1 MHPHP
6 VEDWPLRLEN
16 LKKLHFSLT
25 NYLEV
30 RLKLQHPL
38 VSEEL
43 DLVSVAINA
52 DRPTLIKLLQL
63 TVLVLTNCDK
73 KDIFITRIM
82 KMNEVV
88 QTHMMIFIREAMER
102 DESPKN
108 AVSEVAKLRKERRN
122 LNAKV
127 DKSQMQ
133 LELLMHSREAYEK
146 QIEEL
151 KMRNLDLENELIR
164 RVKMETVQ
172 PARDT
177 LVASLEA
184 SIVQKDRQ
192 IANLTAQLEEER
204 RIGESRLNALKD
216 ELDVANEHIG
226 RLAGLE
232 STLQKYKQKVEEFSD
247 VKIKLRTVVD
257 ENESLKKQLKSMK
270 EQLDSSVVAAQQVT
284 ASREE
289 LSKAKAKSAKL
300 DEDLR
305 ERDKQVK
312 ELRLTN
318 KDLEEKLQLSD
329 IKCKAATDQ
338 LDKLLVGDTSSD
350 DSFYA
355 RSPIVEESR
364 HGRKNTLEALGFN
377 ELSGDTRDRRHREV
391 LTLTSELAQ
400 VKFVKGRL
408 EEELHSLRTTS
419 STEMARLKAEQT
431 ASVNLHAQET
441 AAFTAKVQLLEG
453 ELNAAGRRS
462 NSEKADILAKLQFTE
477 MHFKQVDE
485 NLKALKR
492 EKEDLTGEVRS
503 LRREKEELTRRYLES
518 REQEVKL
525 VRELSEKQVKY
536 QAVDAERTQVMQKL
550 DETTTTLK
558 LLDGKMTGESELN
571 RSRSQIMT
579 LERRIM
585 QLEAE
590 SAELQVIPTQ
600 KGVKDREEQLRKAK
614 VDQEQIKALQGE
626 VTKWRH
632 LSAQKDQDISYL
644 ARAKEELNRA
654 LAEERK
660 LLFEVMQ
667 EMDSRLSDL
676 NSSTTR
682 ERASKLFQSHI

>member
-1 MHPHP
+1 M
-6 VEDWPLRLEN
+6 
-16 LKKLHFSLT
+16 
-25 NYLEV
+25 
-30 RLKLQHPL
+30 RLKLHHPL

-52 DRPTLIKLLQL
+52 DRPILIKLLQL
-63 TVLVLTNCDK
+63 TVLVLTNCEK

-164 RVKMETVQ
+164 RVKMETAQ

-177 LVASLEA
+177 LVTSLEA

-192 IANLTAQLEEER
+192 IANLTVQLEEER
-204 RIGESRLNALKD
+204 RIGESKLNALKD

-226 RLAGLE
+226 RLVGLE

-247 VKIKLRTVVD
+247 VKVKLRTVVD

-270 EQLDSSVVAAQQVT
+270 EQLDSSLVAAQQVA

-312 ELRLTN
+312 DLRLTN
-318 KDLEEKLQLSD
+318 RNLEEKLQLSD

-355 RSPIVEESR
+355 RSPPVEESR

-377 ELSGDTRDRRHREV
+377 ELSGDTRERRHREV
-391 LTLTSELAQ
+391 VTLTSELAQ
-400 VKFVKGRL
+400 VKFVKARL
-408 EEELHSLRTTS
+408 EEELHSLRTST
-419 STEMARLKAEQT
+419 STEMARLKSEQT
-431 ASVNLHAQET
+431 TSLNLHAQET
-441 AAFTAKVQLLEG
+441 AAFTAKVQILES
-453 ELNAAGRRS
+453 ELNAAGRRF

-503 LRREKEELTRRYLES
+503 LRKEKEELTSRYLES
-518 REQEVKL
+518 REQEVRL

-536 QAVDAERTQVMQKL
+536 QTVDAERTQILQKL
-550 DETTTTLK
+550 EETTTALK
-558 LLDGKMTGESELN
+558 LQDGKITGESEIS
-571 RSRSQIMT
+571 RSCSQIMT

-585 QLEAE
+585 QLEGE
-590 SAELQVIPTQ
+590 SVELQVICT
-600 KGVKDREEQLRKAK
+600 
-614 VDQEQIKALQGE
+614 
-626 VTKWRH
+626 
-632 LSAQKDQDISYL
+632 
-644 ARAKEELNRA
+644 
-654 LAEERK
+654 
-660 LLFEVMQ
+660 
-667 EMDSRLSDL
+667 
-676 NSSTTR
+676 
-682 ERASKLFQSHI
+682 

>member
-1 MHPHP
+1 
-6 VEDWPLRLEN
+6 
-16 LKKLHFSLT
+16 
-25 NYLEV
+25 
-30 RLKLQHPL
+30 

-579 LERRIM
+579 LEHRIM

-614 VDQEQIKALQGE
+614 VDQEQIKALQAE

>member
-1 MHPHP
+1 LHPHP

-431 ASVNLHAQET
+431 ASVNMHAQET

>member
-431 ASVNLHAQET
+431 ASVNMHAQET